1 MRQPLEVNIQNIKV
15 IVQVAESFILLPYCA
30 SSTDR
35 NSTHRKERE
44 RENNLILSHM
54 IIAYKLFQ

>member
-15 IVQVAESFILLPYCA
+15 IVQVADSFILLPYCA
-30 SSTDR
+30 SSTD
-35 NSTHRKERE
+35 RKERE